1 MTASTCNDSNHATGS
16 ADYDTKISIFC
27 ADCEDMTCVAGQ
39 DDGSGCAG
47 FSTNLSWA
55 SQAGATYLILVHS
68 FNGQVGNF
76 ELAILDDG
84 VPIVADVVC
93 EVYIEV
99 DIDIKPWSDPNSINL
114 KSKGVISVAIL
125 TTEDFD
131 ATTVDPLS
139 AEFGPNGAVEACGK
153 GHIEDVDDD
162 GDLDL
167 LLHFN
172 KQEADIACGDI
183 EAVLTGETFD
193 GMEIEGFDSVNIVRC
208 N

>member
-1 MTASTCNDSNHATGS
+1 M
-16 ADYDTKISIFC
+16 KK
-27 ADCEDMTCVAGQ
+27 
-39 DDGSGCAG
+39 
-47 FSTNLSWA
+47 
-55 SQAGATYLILVHS
+55 ILV
-68 FNGQVGNF
+68 
-76 ELAILDDG
+76 AICVLIMMGAGVAFALD
-84 VPIVADVVC
+84 
-93 EVYIEV
+93 V

-114 KSKGVISVAIL
+114 KSKGLIPVAIL
-125 TTEDFD
+125 TTDVFD

-139 AEFGPNGAVEACGK
+139 VAFGPNSAVEAHGM

-183 EAVLTGETFD
+183 TAVLSGETFD
-193 GMEIEGFDSVNIVRC
+193 GVPIEGFDAVNIVRC

>member
-1 MTASTCNDSNHATGS
+1 M
-16 ADYDTKISIFC
+16 KK
-27 ADCEDMTCVAGQ
+27 
-39 DDGSGCAG
+39 
-47 FSTNLSWA
+47 
-55 SQAGATYLILVHS
+55 ILVA
-68 FNGQVGNF
+68 FCVLIMMG
-76 ELAILDDG
+76 AG
-84 VPIVADVVC
+84 VAFAVV
-93 EVYIEV
+93 VEV

-125 TTEDFD
+125 TTDVFD

-139 AEFGPNGAVEACGK
+139 AAFGPNSAVEAHGE
-153 GHIEDVDDD
+153 GHYEDVDLD

-172 KQEADIACGDI
+172 NQETGIACGDI

-193 GMEIEGFDSVNIVRC
+193 GTAIEGFDSVNIVRC